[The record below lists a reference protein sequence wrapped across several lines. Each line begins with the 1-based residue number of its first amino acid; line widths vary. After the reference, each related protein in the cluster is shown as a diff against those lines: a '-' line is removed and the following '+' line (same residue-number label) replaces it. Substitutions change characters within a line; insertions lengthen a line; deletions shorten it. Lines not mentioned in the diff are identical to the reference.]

1 MKMLRALTI
10 GAVFTAMTLSA
21 PTAIAG
27 AKESSAMQQDV
38 TMDKV
43 QMKISKAFDAV
54 ANYSVE
60 QRDEA
65 VKSISASLN
74 EIDQEIE
81 LLEAR
86 ARDQWGDMSEEA
98 RGKASKALRNV
109 RQQRNVLGE
118 KFGALQE
125 GADSAWDNL
134 KAGIADAW
142 KSLKTAWQ
150 DAMGAENS

>member
-1 MKMLRALTI
+1 MLRALTT
-10 GAVFTAMTLSA
+10 GAVFAAMALSA
-21 PTAIAG
+21 PATIAG
-27 AKESSAMQQDV
+27 TKESSAMQQEV
-38 TMDKV
+38 TMDKIQV
-43 QMKISKAFDAV
+43 KISKAFDAI

-65 VKSISASLN
+65 IKKISATL
-74 EIDQEIE
+74 EEVDYEIE

-98 RGKASKALRNV
+98 REKTSLALQNV
-109 RQQRNVLGE
+109 RKQRNVLGE

-134 KAGIADAW
+134 KDGIADAW
-142 KSLKTAWQ
+142 QSLKTAWQ